1 MFRRTFLNAA
11 VEFLP
16 ITRRT
21 PPSVREKEASAMRAM
36 RVRWIICLLT
46 VPPTTMAA
54 LIMCCISQAREDV
67 TNYKKPVEERL
78 EDIQRPKSLAEW
90 YSP

>member
-11 VEFLP
+11 VEYLP

-21 PPSVREKEASAMRAM
+21 PPSVRDKEANAMRAM
-36 RVRWIICLLT
+36 RVRSTICLFVVT
-46 VPPTTMAA
+46 PTSTTA

-90 YSP
+90 YGP